1 MYKEITASQQQF
13 EKNKKYQFHSH

>member
-13 EKNKKYQFHSH
+13 EQNKKSQFHSH

>member
-13 EKNKKYQFHSH
+13 EKNKKSQFHSH